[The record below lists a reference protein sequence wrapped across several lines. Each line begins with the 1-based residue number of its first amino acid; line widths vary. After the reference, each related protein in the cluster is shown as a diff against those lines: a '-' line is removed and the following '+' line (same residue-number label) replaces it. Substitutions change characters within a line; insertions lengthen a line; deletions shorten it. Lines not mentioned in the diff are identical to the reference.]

1 MLFVYA
7 MVMFVIVIVFY
18 LRSTKKPPANPFN
31 INGVEIWRDRG
42 KQSKP
47 FFNGKYYV
55 LAKPDHIYQLSNGA
69 KGVVEFKS
77 RYGEVF
83 DSDVAQT
90 LASVLAV
97 RPTHNIKWATI
108 YTKNSKKDVSLGSDA
123 EIWQQIKHLHE
134 NVLIAKSGK
143 VINEYNPNPKKCD
156 KCAMK
161 LNCQR

>member
-1 MLFVYA
+1 MLIFYIVA
-7 MVMFVIVIVFY
+7 IVVIALAFGSRVI
-18 LRSTKKPPANPFN
+18 RKPPANPFG
-31 INGVEIWRDRG
+31 IDGVEIWRDRG

-55 LAKPDHIYQLSNGA
+55 LAKPDHIFQLSNGD
-69 KGVVEFKS
+69 KGIVEYKS
-77 RYGEVF
+77 RYGQVY

-90 LASVLAV
+90 LASALAA
-97 RPTHNIKWATI
+97 RTGHEIKWATI
-108 YTKNSKKDVSLGSDA
+108 YTKSSKKDVSLGSDA
-123 EIWQQIKHLHE
+123 EIWQKIKHLHKS
-134 NVLIAKSGK
+134 VLIAKSGK